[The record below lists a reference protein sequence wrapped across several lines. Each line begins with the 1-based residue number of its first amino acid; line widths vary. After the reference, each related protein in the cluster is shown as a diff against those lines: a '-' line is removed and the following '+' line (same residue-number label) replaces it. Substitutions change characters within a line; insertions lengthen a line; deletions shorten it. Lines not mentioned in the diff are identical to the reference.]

1 MKCIINTLNLSKSY
15 GKGEAEVHA
24 LRKTSLGFE
33 EGEFTAIIGH
43 SGSGKSTLLHL
54 LGCLDTPT
62 GGAVYFKN
70 QNLNEMNDESI
81 SILRRKNFGFVFQ
94 SFNLIPILTV
104 KENILLPVLLD
115 NSSWDENY
123 INDIIRLLGLDKRL
137 KHLPGSIS
145 GGQQQRVAL
154 ARALANKPSIIFA
167 DEPTGN
173 LDTKTGVEVLNLLRA
188 IQKKYN
194 QTLIMVTHDESIAN
208 QADRVITITDGSVV
222 ADTKGDVQ

>member
-1 MKCIINTLNLSKSY
+1 MECIIKTSNLSKSY
-15 GKGEAEVHA
+15 GKGEAAVHA
-24 LRKTSLGFE
+24 LRKTNIGFE
-33 EGEFTAIIGH
+33 AGKFTAIIGH

-54 LGCLDTPT
+54 LGCLDSPT
-62 GGAVYFKN
+62 DGTIYFKD
-70 QNLNEMNDESI
+70 QNLKEMNDESI

-123 INDIIRLLGLDKRL
+123 INEIIRLLGLDKRL
-137 KHLPGSIS
+137 KHLPGAIS

-173 LDTKTGVEVLNLLRA
+173 LDTKTGIEVLNLLRT

-194 QTLIMVTHDESIAN
+194 QTLIMVTHDESIAK
-208 QADRVITITDGSVV
+208 QADRVITIADGSVV
-222 ADTKGDVQ
+222 GDTKGEQK